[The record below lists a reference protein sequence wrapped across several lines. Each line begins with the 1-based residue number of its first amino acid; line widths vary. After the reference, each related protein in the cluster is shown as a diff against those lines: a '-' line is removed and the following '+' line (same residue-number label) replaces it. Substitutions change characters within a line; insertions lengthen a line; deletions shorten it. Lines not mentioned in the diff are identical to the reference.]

1 LAPEVEWFGL
11 TILEPTTMITDF
23 AITAAGWWGS
33 WLLLM
38 RAENRWYRC
47 RRLWAVGLF
56 FVGLGA
62 LLGGV
67 RHGLPVYLSDAA
79 NMAVWKGTVY
89 TIGLSLIFVVAGT
102 IAGSPLK
109 TSTGKLFRAV
119 NVVVFVLFA
128 AWMIRHNDFLYVI
141 YYYAPAMLTVAAIQ
155 GWAHLKHETEGADWI
170 MSGVIVTLLGA
181 IAQQSGFALHEHFNH
196 NDLFHVIQV
205 AGLIMLFKGAS
216 KLTDH

>member
-1 LAPEVEWFGL
+1 
-11 TILEPTTMITDF
+11 MITDF
-23 AITAAGWWGS
+23 AITATAWWGS

-38 RAENRWYRC
+38 RAGNRRYRC

-79 NMAVWKGTVY
+79 NLAVWKGTVY
-89 TIGLSLIFVVAGT
+89 TIGLSLVFVVAGT
-102 IAGSPLK
+102 IAGSPLQA
-109 TSTGKLFRAV
+109 STGKLFRAV
-119 NVVVFVLFA
+119 NIFVFVLFA
-128 AWMIRHNDFLYVI
+128 LWMVRHNDFLYVI
-141 YYYAPAMLTVAAIQ
+141 YYYVPAILTVAAIH
-155 GWAHLKHETEGADWI
+155 GWAHVKHKSDGAVWI

-181 IAQQSGFALHEHFNH
+181 VAQQSGLALHKHFNH

-205 AGLIMLFKGAS
+205 AGLIMFFKGAS
-216 KLTDH
+216 NLTDHCIDHDM